1 MKRLLLLIILLTCT
15 LAESIYAQQLIPMGN
30 SIGIKL
36 QLKELL
42 VSQDVLIDDKTW
54 VNKGTV
60 IYSINDKKVESIDQ
74 LKQYVNGENTV
85 QIEYA
90 NKKTSL
96 TMSEKQ
102 LNHLILFLKNETEG
116 IGTLTYLDPKTK
128 EFGAI
133 GHQILEMSTN
143 TPPKF
148 IQGFVYGV
156 DIQHIQKSSPG
167 LPGYKV
173 AHFRHNAILGKV
185 NENVVYGV
193 FGSWQQSINASSI
206 SEPLEVMQKD
216 EITIGPAEILTAID
230 DKDVQSFKI
239 EITDVKNDTI
249 SFELKDQKLINK
261 TGGIIQG
268 MSGSPIIQ
276 QNKFVGAVTHMYV
289 EKPTTGVGLMIL
301 EMLEKR

>member
-1 MKRLLLLIILLTCT
+1 MKRLILLVALLTCT
-15 LAESIYAQQLIPMGN
+15 MTETIYAQQLIPMGN

-36 QLKELL
+36 QLQHLL
-42 VSQDVLIDDKTW
+42 VSQDVLINDETLI
-54 VNKGTV
+54 NKGTV
-60 IYSINDKKVESIDQ
+60 IHSINDKKVETIEQ
-74 LKQYVNGENTV
+74 IKQFVSEENKV
-85 QIEYA
+85 QIEQG
-90 NKKTSL
+90 NKKTSI
-96 TMSEKQ
+96 TMSKKE

-148 IQGFVYGV
+148 VEGFVYGV

-167 LPGYKV
+167 LPGYKI
-173 AHFRHNAILGKV
+173 ANFKRNAILGKV
-185 NENVVYGV
+185 NQNVVYGV
-193 FGSWQQSINASSI
+193 FGSWQQSINASI

-216 EITIGPAEILTAID
+216 EIKIGPAEILTAID
-230 DKDVQSFKI
+230 DKVQSFKI
-239 EITDVKNDTI
+239 EITDIKNDTI

-276 QNKFVGAVTHMYV
+276 KNKFVGAVTHMYV

>member
-1 MKRLLLLIILLTCT
+1 MKRLILLVALLTCT
-15 LAESIYAQQLIPMGN
+15 MTETIYAQQLIPMGN

-36 QLKELL
+36 QLQHLL
-42 VSQDVLIDDKTW
+42 VSQDVLINDETLI
-54 VNKGTV
+54 NKGTV
-60 IYSINDKKVESIDQ
+60 IHSINDKKVETIEQ
-74 LKQYVNGENTV
+74 IKQFVSEENKV
-85 QIEYA
+85 QIEQG
-90 NKKTSL
+90 NKKTSI
-96 TMSEKQ
+96 TMSKKE

-148 IQGFVYGV
+148 VEGFVYGV

-167 LPGYKV
+167 LPGYKI
-173 AHFRHNAILGKV
+173 ANFRRNAILGKV
-185 NENVVYGV
+185 NQNVVYGV
-193 FGSWQQSINASSI
+193 FGSWQQSINASI

-216 EITIGPAEILTAID
+216 EIKIGPAEILTAID
-230 DKDVQSFKI
+230 DKVQSFKI
-239 EITDVKNDTI
+239 EITDIKNDTI

-276 QNKFVGAVTHMYV
+276 KNKFVGAVTHMYV

>member
-1 MKRLLLLIILLTCT
+1 MTET
-15 LAESIYAQQLIPMGN
+15 IYAQQLIPMGN

-36 QLKELL
+36 QLQHLL
-42 VSQDVLIDDKTW
+42 VSQDVLINDETMI
-54 VNKGTV
+54 NKGTV
-60 IYSINDKKVESIDQ
+60 IHSINDKKVETIEQ
-74 LKQYVNGENTV
+74 IKQFVSEENKV
-85 QIEYA
+85 QVEQG
-90 NKKTSL
+90 NKKTSI
-96 TMSEKQ
+96 TMSKKE

-148 IQGFVYGV
+148 VEGFVYGV

-167 LPGYKV
+167 LPGYKI
-173 AHFRHNAILGKV
+173 ANFRHNAILGKV
-185 NENVVYGV
+185 NQNVVYGV
-193 FGSWQQSINASSI
+193 FGSWQQSINASI

-216 EITIGPAEILTAID
+216 EIKIGPAEILTAIE
-230 DKDVQSFKI
+230 DKVQSFKI
-239 EITDVKNDTI
+239 EITDIKNDTI

-276 QNKFVGAVTHMYV
+276 KNKFVGAVTHMYV

>member
-1 MKRLLLLIILLTCT
+1 MKRLLLLIALLTCT
-15 LAESIYAQQLIPMGN
+15 ITETIYAQQLIPMGN

-36 QLKELL
+36 QLQHLL

-54 VNKGTV
+54 INKGTV
-60 IYSINDKKVESIDQ
+60 IHSINDQKVETTEQ
-74 LKQYVNGENTV
+74 VKKFVAEENKI
-85 QIEYA
+85 QIEYG

-96 TMSEKQ
+96 TMSEKE
-102 LNHLILFLKNETEG
+102 LNHLIMFLKNETEG
-116 IGTLTYLDPKTK
+116 VGTLTYLDPQTK

-133 GHQILEMSTN
+133 GHQILEMTTN

-148 IQGFVYGV
+148 VKGFVYGV

-167 LPGYKV
+167 SPGYKV
-173 AHFRHNAILGKV
+173 AQFRQNAILGKV

-193 FGSWQQSINASSI
+193 FGSWQQSINASI

-216 EITIGPAEILTAID
+216 EVKLGPAEILTAID
-230 DKDVQSFKI
+230 DEKVQSFTI
-239 EITDVKNDTI
+239 EITDIKNDTI
-249 SFELKDQKLINK
+249 SFELKDQTLINK

-276 QNKFVGAVTHMYV
+276 KNKFVGAVTHMYV

>member
-1 MKRLLLLIILLTCT
+1 MKRLILLVALLTCT
-15 LAESIYAQQLIPMGN
+15 MTETIYAQQLIPMGN

-36 QLKELL
+36 QLQHLL
-42 VSQDVLIDDKTW
+42 VSQDVLINDETW
-54 VNKGTV
+54 INKGTV
-60 IYSINDKKVESIDQ
+60 IHSINEKKVETIEQ
-74 LKQYVNGENTV
+74 VKQFVGEENKV
-85 QIEYA
+85 QIQQG
-90 NKKTSL
+90 NKKTSIA
-96 TMSEKQ
+96 MSKKE

-116 IGTLTYLDPKTK
+116 IGTLTYLDPETK

-148 IQGFVYGV
+148 VEGFVYGV

-167 LPGYKV
+167 LPGYKI
-173 AHFRHNAILGKV
+173 ANFQRNAILGKV
-185 NENVVYGV
+185 NKNVVYGV
-193 FGSWQQSINASSI
+193 FGSWQQSINASI

-216 EITIGPAEILTAID
+216 EIKIGPAEILTAIED
-230 DKDVQSFKI
+230 EKVQSFKI
-239 EITDVKNDTI
+239 EITDIKNDTI

-276 QNKFVGAVTHMYV
+276 KNKFVGAVTHMYV

>member
-1 MKRLLLLIILLTCT
+1 MKRLLLLFALLTCT
-15 LAESIYAQQLIPMGN
+15 MTETIYAQQLIPMGN

-36 QLKELL
+36 ELQHLL

-54 VNKGTV
+54 VTKGTIV
-60 IYSINDKKVESIDQ
+60 HSINDQKVESVDQ
-74 LKQYVNGENTV
+74 LKQQAGEQNKL
-85 QIEYA
+85 QIEYE

-102 LNHLILFLKNETEG
+102 LNHLVMFLKNETEG

-133 GHQILEMSTN
+133 GHQILEMTTN

-148 IQGFVYGV
+148 LQGFVYDV
-156 DIQHIQKSSPG
+156 DIKHIQKSSPG
-167 LPGYKV
+167 QPGYKI
-173 AHFRHNAILGKV
+173 ANFRHNAILGKV

-193 FGSWQQSINASSI
+193 FGSWHQSINASI
-206 SEPLEVMQKD
+206 SEPLEVMRKD
-216 EITIGPAEILTAID
+216 EIKLGTAEILTAID
-230 DKDVQSFKI
+230 DEVQSFTI
-239 EITDVKNDTI
+239 EITEIKNDTI
-249 SFELKDQKLINK
+249 SFELKDQTLINK

-276 QNKFVGAVTHMYV
+276 KNKFVGAVTHMYV
-289 EKPTTGVGLMIL
+289 EKPTTGVGIMIL

>member
-1 MKRLLLLIILLTCT
+1 MKRLLLLFALLTCT
-15 LAESIYAQQLIPMGN
+15 FTETIYAQQLIPMGN

-36 QLKELL
+36 QLQHLL

-54 VNKGTV
+54 INKGTV
-60 IYSINDKKVESIDQ
+60 IHSVNDQKVETTDQ
-74 LKQYVNGENTV
+74 MKKFVNKENKI

-96 TMSEKQ
+96 TMSEKE
-102 LNHLILFLKNETEG
+102 LNHLIMFLKNETEG
-116 IGTLTYLDPKTK
+116 IGTLTYLDPQTK

-133 GHQILEMSTN
+133 GHQILEMTTN

-148 IQGFVYGV
+148 VKGFVYGV

-167 LPGYKV
+167 SPGYKV
-173 AHFRHNAILGKV
+173 AHFRHNAVLGKV

-193 FGSWQQSINASSI
+193 FGSWQQSINASI

-216 EITIGPAEILTAID
+216 EVKLGPAEILTAIED
-230 DKDVQSFKI
+230 EKVQSFAI
-239 EITDVKNDTI
+239 EITDIKNDTI
-249 SFELKDQKLINK
+249 SFELKDKKLINK

>member
-1 MKRLLLLIILLTCT
+1 MKRLLLLIALLTCT
-15 LAESIYAQQLIPMGN
+15 MTETIYAQQLIPMGN

-36 QLKELL
+36 QLQHLL
-42 VSQDVLIDDKTW
+42 VSQDVLINDETLI
-54 VNKGTV
+54 NKGTV
-60 IYSINDKKVESIDQ
+60 IHSINDKKVETIEQ
-74 LKQYVNGENTV
+74 IKQFVSEENKV
-85 QIEYA
+85 QIEQG
-90 NKKTSL
+90 NKKTSI
-96 TMSEKQ
+96 TMSKKE

-148 IQGFVYGV
+148 VEGFVYGV

-167 LPGYKV
+167 LPGYKI
-173 AHFRHNAILGKV
+173 ANFRRNAILGKV
-185 NENVVYGV
+185 NQNVVYGV
-193 FGSWQQSINASSI
+193 FGSWQQSINASI

-216 EITIGPAEILTAID
+216 EIKIGPAEILTAID
-230 DKDVQSFKI
+230 DKVQSFKI
-239 EITDVKNDTI
+239 EITDIKNDTI

-276 QNKFVGAVTHMYV
+276 KNKFVGAVTHMYV

>member
-1 MKRLLLLIILLTCT
+1 MKRLILLVALLTCT
-15 LAESIYAQQLIPMGN
+15 MTETIYAQQLIPMGN

-36 QLKELL
+36 QLQHLL
-42 VSQDVLIDDKTW
+42 VSQDVLINDETW
-54 VNKGTV
+54 IDKGTV
-60 IYSINDKKVESIDQ
+60 IHSINDKKVETIEQ
-74 LKQYVNGENTV
+74 IKQFVGEENNV
-85 QIEYA
+85 QIEQG
-90 NKKTSL
+90 NKKTSI
-96 TMSEKQ
+96 TMSKKE

-116 IGTLTYLDPKTK
+116 IGTLTYLDPETK

-143 TPPKF
+143 APPKF
-148 IQGFVYGV
+148 VEGFVYGV

-167 LPGYKV
+167 LPGYKI
-173 AHFRHNAILGKV
+173 ANFRRNAILGKV
-185 NENVVYGV
+185 NKNVVYGV
-193 FGSWQQSINASSI
+193 FGSWQQSINGSI

-216 EITIGPAEILTAID
+216 EIKIGPAEILTAID
-230 DKDVQSFKI
+230 DEKVQSFTI
-239 EITDVKNDTI
+239 EITGVKNDTI

-276 QNKFVGAVTHMYV
+276 KNKFVGAVTHMYV
-289 EKPTTGVGLMIL
+289 EKPTTGVGLLIL

>member
-1 MKRLLLLIILLTCT
+1 MTET
-15 LAESIYAQQLIPMGN
+15 IYAQQLIPMGN

-36 QLKELL
+36 QLQHLL
-42 VSQDVLIDDKTW
+42 VSQDVLINDETMI
-54 VNKGTV
+54 NKGTV
-60 IYSINDKKVESIDQ
+60 IHSINDKKVETIEQ
-74 LKQYVNGENTV
+74 IKQFVSEENKV
-85 QIEYA
+85 QVEQG
-90 NKKTSL
+90 NKKTSI
-96 TMSEKQ
+96 TMSKKE

-148 IQGFVYGV
+148 VEGFVYGV

-167 LPGYKV
+167 LPGYKI
-173 AHFRHNAILGKV
+173 ANFRRNAILGKV
-185 NENVVYGV
+185 NQNVVYGV
-193 FGSWQQSINASSI
+193 FGSWQQSINASI

-216 EITIGPAEILTAID
+216 EIKIGPAEILTAIE
-230 DKDVQSFKI
+230 DKVQSFKI
-239 EITDVKNDTI
+239 EITDIKNDTI

-276 QNKFVGAVTHMYV
+276 KNKFVGAVTHMYV

>member
-1 MKRLLLLIILLTCT
+1 MKRLILLVALLTCT
-15 LAESIYAQQLIPMGN
+15 MTETIYAQQLIPMGN

-36 QLKELL
+36 QLQHLL
-42 VSQDVLIDDKTW
+42 VSQDVLINDETLI
-54 VNKGTV
+54 NKGTV
-60 IYSINDKKVESIDQ
+60 IHSINDKKVETIEQ
-74 LKQYVNGENTV
+74 IKQFVSEENKV
-85 QIEYA
+85 QIEQG
-90 NKKTSL
+90 NKKTSI
-96 TMSEKQ
+96 TMSKKE

-148 IQGFVYGV
+148 VEGFVYGV

-167 LPGYKV
+167 LPGYKI
-173 AHFRHNAILGKV
+173 ANFRRNAILGKV
-185 NENVVYGV
+185 NQNVVYGV
-193 FGSWQQSINASSI
+193 FGSWQQSINASI
-206 SEPLEVMQKD
+206 SEPLEVMKKD
-216 EITIGPAEILTAID
+216 EIKIGPAEILTAID
-230 DKDVQSFKI
+230 DKVQSFKI
-239 EITDVKNDTI
+239 EITDIKNDTI

-276 QNKFVGAVTHMYV
+276 KNKFVGAVTHMYV

>member
-1 MKRLLLLIILLTCT
+1 MKRLILLVALLTCT
-15 LAESIYAQQLIPMGN
+15 MTETIYAQQLIPMGN

-36 QLKELL
+36 QLQHLL
-42 VSQDVLIDDKTW
+42 VSQDVLINDETLI
-54 VNKGTV
+54 NKGTV
-60 IYSINDKKVESIDQ
+60 IHSINDKKVETIEQ
-74 LKQYVNGENTV
+74 IKQFVSEENKV
-85 QIEYA
+85 QIEQG
-90 NKKTSL
+90 NKKTSI
-96 TMSEKQ
+96 TMSKKELNQ
-102 LNHLILFLKNETEG
+102 LMLFLKNETEG
-116 IGTLTYLDPKTK
+116 IGTLTYLDPETK

-148 IQGFVYGV
+148 VEGFVYGV

-167 LPGYKV
+167 LPGYKI
-173 AHFRHNAILGKV
+173 ANFRRNAILGKV
-185 NENVVYGV
+185 NQNVVYGV
-193 FGSWQQSINASSI
+193 FGSWQQSINGSI

-216 EITIGPAEILTAID
+216 EIKIGPAEILTTID
-230 DKDVQSFKI
+230 DEKVQSFTI

-276 QNKFVGAVTHMYV
+276 KNKFVGAVTHMYV

>member
-1 MKRLLLLIILLTCT
+1 MKRLILLVALLTCT
-15 LAESIYAQQLIPMGN
+15 MTETIYAQQLIPMGN

-36 QLKELL
+36 QLQHLL
-42 VSQDVLIDDKTW
+42 VSQDVLINDETLI
-54 VNKGTV
+54 NKGTV
-60 IYSINDKKVESIDQ
+60 IHSINDKKVETIEQ
-74 LKQYVNGENTV
+74 IKQFVSEENKV
-85 QIEYA
+85 QIEQG
-90 NKKTSL
+90 NKKTSI
-96 TMSEKQ
+96 TMSKKE

-116 IGTLTYLDPKTK
+116 IGTVTYLDPKTK

-148 IQGFVYGV
+148 VEGFVYGV

-167 LPGYKV
+167 LPGYKI
-173 AHFRHNAILGKV
+173 ANFRRNAILGKV
-185 NENVVYGV
+185 NQNVVYGV
-193 FGSWQQSINASSI
+193 FGSWQQSINASI

-216 EITIGPAEILTAID
+216 EIKIGPAEILTAID
-230 DKDVQSFKI
+230 DKVQSFKI
-239 EITDVKNDTI
+239 EITDIKNDTI

-276 QNKFVGAVTHMYV
+276 KNKFVGAVTHMYV

>member
-1 MKRLLLLIILLTCT
+1 MKRLLLLITLLTCT
-15 LAESIYAQQLIPMGN
+15 MAETIYAQQLIPMGN

-36 QLKELL
+36 QLQHLL

-60 IYSINDKKVESIDQ
+60 IHSVNNKKVESVDQ
-74 LKQYVNGENTV
+74 LKQHVNEQNTV
-85 QIEYA
+85 QIELG

-96 TMSEKQ
+96 TMSEKE
-102 LNHLILFLKNETEG
+102 LNHLVMFLKNETEG
-116 IGTLTYLDPKTK
+116 IGTLTYLDPLTK

-133 GHQILEMSTN
+133 GHQILEMTTN

-148 IQGFVYGV
+148 VEGFVYGV
-156 DIQHIQKSSPG
+156 DIQHIKKSSPG

-173 AHFRHNAILGKV
+173 AHFRHNAVLGKV
-185 NENVVYGV
+185 NENVLYGV
-193 FGSWQQSINASSI
+193 FGSWQQSINASI

-216 EITIGPAEILTAID
+216 EIKLGPAEILTSID
-230 DKDVQSFKI
+230 DEEVEAFAI
-239 EITDVKNDTI
+239 EITDIKDDSI
-249 SFELKDQKLINK
+249 SFELKDQTLINK

-276 QNKFVGAVTHMYV
+276 KDKFVGAVTHMYV
-289 EKPTTGVGLMIL
+289 EKPTTGVGLLIL

>member
-1 MKRLLLLIILLTCT
+1 MKRLLLLFALLTCT
-15 LAESIYAQQLIPMGN
+15 MTETIYAQQLIPMGN

-36 QLKELL
+36 ELQHLL

-54 VNKGTV
+54 VTKGTIV
-60 IYSINDKKVESIDQ
+60 HSINDQKVESVDQ
-74 LKQYVNGENTV
+74 LKQQAGEQNKL
-85 QIEYA
+85 QIEYE

-102 LNHLILFLKNETEG
+102 LNHLVMFLKNETEG

-133 GHQILEMSTN
+133 GHQILEMTTN

-148 IQGFVYGV
+148 LQGFVYDV
-156 DIQHIQKSSPG
+156 DIKHIQKSSPG
-167 LPGYKV
+167 QPGYKI
-173 AHFRHNAILGKV
+173 ANFRHNAILGKV

-193 FGSWQQSINASSI
+193 FGSWHQSINASI
-206 SEPLEVMQKD
+206 SKPLEVMRKD
-216 EITIGPAEILTAID
+216 EIKLGTAEILTAID
-230 DKDVQSFKI
+230 DKVQSFTI
-239 EITDVKNDTI
+239 EITEIKNDTI
-249 SFELKDQKLINK
+249 SFELKDQTLINK

-276 QNKFVGAVTHMYV
+276 KNKFVGAVTHMYV
-289 EKPTTGVGLMIL
+289 EKPTTGVGIMIL

>member
-1 MKRLLLLIILLTCT
+1 MTET
-15 LAESIYAQQLIPMGN
+15 IYAQQLIPMGN

-36 QLKELL
+36 QLQHLL
-42 VSQDVLIDDKTW
+42 VSQDVLINDETMI
-54 VNKGTV
+54 NKGTV
-60 IYSINDKKVESIDQ
+60 IHSINDKKVETIEQ
-74 LKQYVNGENTV
+74 IKQFVSEENKV
-85 QIEYA
+85 QVEQG
-90 NKKTSL
+90 NKKTSI
-96 TMSEKQ
+96 TMSKKE

-148 IQGFVYGV
+148 VEGFVYGV

-167 LPGYKV
+167 LPGYKI
-173 AHFRHNAILGKV
+173 ANFRRNAILGKV
-185 NENVVYGV
+185 NQNVVYGV
-193 FGSWQQSINASSI
+193 FGSWQQSINASI
-206 SEPLEVMQKD
+206 TEPLEVMQKD
-216 EITIGPAEILTAID
+216 EIKIGPAEILTAIE
-230 DKDVQSFKI
+230 DKVQSFKI
-239 EITDVKNDTI
+239 EITDIKNDTI

-276 QNKFVGAVTHMYV
+276 KNKFVGAVTHMYV

>member
-1 MKRLLLLIILLTCT
+1 MKRLILLVALLTCT
-15 LAESIYAQQLIPMGN
+15 MTETIYAQQLIPMGN

-36 QLKELL
+36 QLQHLL
-42 VSQDVLIDDKTW
+42 VSQDVLINDETMI
-54 VNKGTV
+54 NKGTV
-60 IYSINDKKVESIDQ
+60 IHSINDKKVETIEQ
-74 LKQYVNGENTV
+74 IKQFVSEENKV
-85 QIEYA
+85 QVEQG
-90 NKKTSL
+90 NKKTSI
-96 TMSEKQ
+96 TMSKKE

-148 IQGFVYGV
+148 VEGFVYGV

-167 LPGYKV
+167 LPGYKI
-173 AHFRHNAILGKV
+173 ANFRRNAILGKV
-185 NENVVYGV
+185 NQNVVYGV
-193 FGSWQQSINASSI
+193 FGSWQQSINASI

-216 EITIGPAEILTAID
+216 EIKIGPAEILTAIE
-230 DKDVQSFKI
+230 DKVQSFKI
-239 EITDVKNDTI
+239 EITDIKNDTI

-276 QNKFVGAVTHMYV
+276 KNKFVGAVTHMYV